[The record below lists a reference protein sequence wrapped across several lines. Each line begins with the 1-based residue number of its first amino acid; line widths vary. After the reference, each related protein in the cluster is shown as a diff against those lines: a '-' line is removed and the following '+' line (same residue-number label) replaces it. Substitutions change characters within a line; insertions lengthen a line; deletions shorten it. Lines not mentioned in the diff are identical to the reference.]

1 MRYRSGYCALIV
13 SLAFLVQ
20 MGLFSSSCR
29 KPSTTSEPGNAA
41 PASPGGINGRYVAGV
56 KRFDGVAELFKL
68 DITRQGNDVSGV
80 LDFLSSMLDSIE
92 AYADNPQKIDS
103 QVFENFA
110 ERSVKI
116 IGKVNGN
123 TVEFDQVE
131 PLVVG
136 NYVYTWHFT
145 GQIQS
150 DKLTGSLEE
159 KMKNEDKDE
168 ATENTQ
174 TLNISFNRVENK

>member
-80 LDFLSSMLDSIE
+80 LDFLSSMLDS
-92 AYADNPQKIDS
+92 KS
-103 QVFENFA
+103 
-110 ERSVKI
+110 R
-116 IGKVNGN
+116 
-123 TVEFDQVE
+123 T
-131 PLVVG
+131 PLTSFPCLVISSLNSSATPSKRLTPATYRPLMPPGLAGAALPGSEVVDG
-136 NYVYTWHFT
+136 FLH
-145 GQIQS
+145 
-150 DKLTGSLEE
+150 EE
-159 KMKNEDKDE
+159 LKSP
-168 ATENTQ
+168 
-174 TLNISFNRVENK
+174 I